1 MASEGRNWTPPAPTS
16 KPARGLHVY
25 NSLSREKVPFVT
37 RDGSNQVTW
46 YICGPTVYDSSHLG
60 HARNYVTFD
69 IIRRIMGEYFRYN
82 ILYVMNVTD
91 VDDKIIDRARRN
103 YLLDHF
109 CATATNPDQVTVEFE
124 EAYASEHLK
133 QRMQVEVTV
142 QEYGRAM
149 SSRQADEIGD
159 KVKQEELKLQKI
171 EEVRGTF
178 EKLKREACDLG
189 GEEGVEKLLSAG
201 IADILASH
209 LDVKGKASVT
219 DHVIFRSHAARY
231 EREFMEDMKSL
242 GVRDPDVLTR
252 VTDYIP
258 QIIEYVQ
265 VILHHELAYVAN
277 NSVYFDTK
285 AFRDAGHTY
294 GKLNPWAVGSSELAS
309 ESESNF
315 ETTEKRSSC
324 DFALWKKS
332 GEGEPAWNSPW
343 GMGRPGWHI
352 ECSAMASD
360 ILGDCMDIHS
370 GGHDLQFPHHDNELA
385 QAEAYFNSS
394 QWVRYFFHSGHLL
407 IDGLKMSKS
416 LKNFITIKEALQ
428 KYTSRQLHMLFVI
441 HAWDKPINFSEAA
454 VNEARGKEKQF
465 KNFFSNVQVEMRQA
479 ALEDE
484 QRWSD
489 DEKRLQRR
497 IQEVQSKVRVRLE
510 DNFDTGG
517 AVSELLLLVK
527 DVHSYIDKC
536 NSMSVKRRVFLIRE
550 AAVYITGILSI
561 FGLSDAGRGDI
572 GFGSSASQGVAS
584 AASLEVVAAPYLDA
598 FVLFLDQVGT
608 AAREGAPKEKF
619 LELADAYD
627 ETMLDL
633 RVRFEDK
640 GGKSAWKLDDPE
652 VLRREKIK
660 KDKEKSLQKEVS

>member
-561 FGLSDAGRGDI
+561 FVI
-572 GFGSSASQGVAS
+572 
-584 AASLEVVAAPYLDA
+584 LEHC
-598 FVLFLDQVGT
+598 
-608 AAREGAPKEKF
+608 
-619 LELADAYD
+619 
-627 ETMLDL
+627 
-633 RVRFEDK
+633 RV
-640 GGKSAWKLDDPE
+640 
-652 VLRREKIK
+652 I
-660 KDKEKSLQKEVS
+660 

>member
-536 NSMSVKRRVFLIRE
+536 NSGYLMLE
-550 AAVYITGILSI
+550 EGILVLDPLQARELQVQQVLKLLRLHIWMHLFFFWTKLEQLQGRVLLRRSFWSWQTRMMKLCWI
-561 FGLSDAGRGDI
+561 FGCGLRTKVVNLRGSWMI
-572 GFGSSASQGVAS
+572 QKYS
-584 AASLEVVAAPYLDA
+584 
-598 FVLFLDQVGT
+598 
-608 AAREGAPKEKF
+608 EG
-619 LELADAYD
+619 
-627 ETMLDL
+627 
-633 RVRFEDK
+633 
-640 GGKSAWKLDDPE
+640 
-652 VLRREKIK
+652 K
-660 KDKEKSLQKEVS
+660 K

>member
-1 MASEGRNWTPPAPTS
+1 MVALFSSVYLPRSSLHFLCTTFCSLRVILGSFLLRFGLQNLGKVDMASVQNGLEVFEPEGRNWTPPAPTS
-16 KPARGLHVY
+16 KPTTGLHVY

-37 RDGSNQVTW
+37 RDGSKQVTW

-69 IIRRIMGEYFRYN
+69 IIRRIMKEYFGYN

-91 VDDKIIDRARRN
+91 VDDKIINRARRN

-109 CATATNPDQVTVEFE
+109 LATATNP
-124 EAYASEHLK
+124 
-133 QRMQVEVTV
+133 
-142 QEYGRAM
+142 G
-149 SSRQADEIGD
+149 
-159 KVKQEELKLQKI
+159 
-171 EEVRGTF
+171 
-178 EKLKREACDLG
+178 EKFFGC
-189 GEEGVEKLLSAG
+189 
-201 IADILASH
+201 
-209 LDVKGKASVT
+209 
-219 DHVIFRSHAARY
+219 RY

-242 GVRDPDVLTR
+242 GVQDPNVLTR
-252 VTDYIP
+252 VTEYIP
-258 QIIEYVQ
+258 QIIEYVR
-265 VILHHELAYVAN
+265 VILNHELAYVAN

-294 GKLNPWAVGSSELAS
+294 GKLNPWAVGSSQLAS

-315 ETTEKRSSC
+315 ETREKRSSC

-332 GEGEPAWNSPW
+332 KEGEPAWKSPW

-394 QWVRYFFHSGHLL
+394 QWVNYFFHSGHLS

-428 KYTSRQLHMLFVI
+428 KYTSRQLRMLFVI

-454 VNEARGKEKQF
+454 VNEALGKEKQF
-465 KNFFSNVQVEMRQA
+465 KNFFSNVQVETRQA
-479 ALEDE
+479 ALEDD
-484 QRWSD
+484 QRWFD

-497 IQEVQSKVRVRLE
+497 IQEVQSKVQVRLE

-536 NSMSVKRRVFLIRE
+536 NSMSVKPRIFIIQD
-550 AAVYITGILSI
+550 AAVYITSILSI

-572 GFGSSASQGVAS
+572 GFGSSARQGVAS
-584 AASLEVVAAPYLDA
+584 VASLEVVVAPCLDA
-598 FVLFLDQVGT
+598 FCLFRDQVRA
-608 AAREGAPKEKF
+608 AAREGAPKEKL
-619 LELADAYD
+619 LELGDKVRD
-627 ETMLDL
+627 ENMVDL
-633 RVRFEDK
+633 GVRIEDK
-640 GGKSAWKLDDPE
+640 GGKKIWTARTWQVYQQRSCLRGWESSAFDGHQVPTYNAGGKKLTPVNDEGLFLIPGYLPNSPRITARLLTTFSSAV
-652 VLRREKIK
+652 VLLEPA
-660 KDKEKSLQKEVS
+660 